1 MQQASSGSNY
11 LTSNDSRLHL
21 TMLRYYMIT
30 TNGRLQ
36 VELSGLPREEMIKT
50 PAIPEIIVLRAEKD
64 IRLRIDLLEGQSS
77 FIAKMLTRA
86 ISEHNEVVFAEYA
99 KRLAVSRGGIEELLW
114 VLGEKNTTTSGGA
127 APAAAA
133 AGGGQSV
140 LDVRVASK
148 NSEITVSVR
157 EVIEKLRRGELRMD
171 ELSADTQTIVRK
183 GALEMKNKNRR

>member
-1 MQQASSGSNY
+1 
-11 LTSNDSRLHL
+11 
-21 TMLRYYMIT
+21 
-30 TNGRLQ
+30 
-36 VELSGLPREEMIKT
+36 
-50 PAIPEIIVLRAEKD
+50 LRAEKE
-64 IRLRIDLLEGQSS
+64 ILLRIDLLEGQSS

-99 KRLAVSRGGIEELLW
+99 KRLAVSRGRIEELLW
-114 VLGEKNTTTSGGA
+114 VLGEKNTTTTATTSG
-127 APAAAA
+127 A

-157 EVIEKLRRGELRMD
+157 EVIEKLRRGELTMD
-171 ELSADTQTIVRK
+171 ELSADTQTMVRK